1 MKISLQSVWKST
13 FTGARSCLP
22 VGNHRYPQISWSW
35 TTFSDTNSGS
45 NTTRVASLLH
55 KSFTPSMMLKRVWHM
70 KHDNLYS
77 FHQCTCHPNL
87 KSSFAFNAFFAP
99 GRGRQAM
106 SDSALR
112 ADSSQWSPQAP
123 RINQATSMRCSAG
136 MALQISVYT
145 WLPQDTCIQISLYRW
160 MLRVWCDLTRVKLWR
175 LWQDRDYYVSHILV
189 ILIAFKVHHT
199 HGHILE
205 SSWNPEV
212 PFVVPRI
219 VNTFYMSGRSM

>member
-1 MKISLQSVWKST
+1 
-13 FTGARSCLP
+13 
-22 VGNHRYPQISWSW
+22 
-35 TTFSDTNSGS
+35 
-45 NTTRVASLLH
+45 
-55 KSFTPSMMLKRVWHM
+55 
-70 KHDNLYS
+70 
-77 FHQCTCHPNL
+77 
-87 KSSFAFNAFFAP
+87 
-99 GRGRQAM
+99 M

-123 RINQATSMRCSAG
+123 RINQATSMRCSAR
-136 MALQISVYT
+136 MSLQISVYT

-212 PFVVPRI
+212 LCCAEVSLGFLSGPCFQISTRRDSNEIPTAAAAMTAPRA
-219 VNTFYMSGRSM
+219 VSSSC